1 MKLTFNLM
9 KKDQM
14 IMKNFLL
21 ISLVALIGLMTYGTS
36 FGAGSS
42 DNDDSSSKE
51 MVDVD
56 YLNGKEEAY
65 NGNYR
70 AAIVYLKKSIENNP
84 ESADSYNLL
93 GYSNRKLGNN
103 EEAFTYYNKA
113 LEIDPR
119 HKGTH
124 EYLGKLYLNLKQP
137 ENAKKHLAKLD
148 SICFFGCEEYTSLK
162 EAIDGY
168 GKNGTYRKY

>member
-1 MKLTFNLM
+1 VKGNITFYAE
-9 KKDQM
+9 
-14 IMKNFLL
+14 I
-21 ISLVALIGLMTYGTS
+21 
-36 FGAGSS
+36 
-42 DNDDSSSKE
+42 
-51 MVDVD
+51 
-56 YLNGKEEAY
+56 
-65 NGNYR
+65 YR
-70 AAIVYLKKSIENNP
+70 VKGYVYEIKP
-84 ESADSYNLL
+84 D
-93 GYSNRKLGNN
+93 
-103 EEAFTYYNKA
+103 YNKA

-162 EAIDGY
+162 EAVDGY

>member
-1 MKLTFNLM
+1 MRVIKLTLKFNSM
-9 KKDQM
+9 KKDQTL
-14 IMKNFLL
+14 MKNFLL
-21 ISLVALIGLMTYGTS
+21 ISLAALIGLMTYSTS

-42 DNDDSSSKE
+42 DNDDSSSKK

-56 YLNGKEEAY
+56 YINGKEEAY

-103 EEAFTYYNKA
+103 DEAFTYYNKA

-137 ENAKKHLAKLD
+137 ENAKTF
-148 SICFFGCEEYTSLK
+148 S
-162 EAIDGY
+162 
-168 GKNGTYRKY
+168 

>member
-1 MKLTFNLM
+1 ML
-9 KKDQM
+9 
-14 IMKNFLL
+14 MKNFLL
-21 ISLVALIGLMTYGTS
+21 LSLVALMGLMTYGIS

-42 DNDDSSSKE
+42 ENDDSSSTKT
-51 MVDVD
+51 VDVN
-56 YLNGKEEAY
+56 YLSGKEEAY
-65 NGNYR
+65 SGNYR
-70 AAIVYLKKSIENNP
+70 AAIVYLKKSTENNP
-84 ESADSYNLL
+84 KSADSYNLL

-124 EYLGKLYLNLKQP
+124 EYIGKLYLNLKQL

-162 EAIDGY
+162 EAINGF

>member
-1 MKLTFNLM
+1 
-9 KKDQM
+9 
-14 IMKNFLL
+14 MKNFIL
-21 ISLVALIGLMTYGTS
+21 ISIAALIGLMTYGTS

-84 ESADSYNLL
+84 KSADSYNLL

-148 SICFFGCEEYTSLK
+148 SICFFGCE
-162 EAIDGY
+162 
-168 GKNGTYRKY
+168 

>member
-1 MKLTFNLM
+1 
-9 KKDQM
+9 
-14 IMKNFLL
+14 MKNFFL
-21 ISLVALIGLMTYGTS
+21 ISLAALIGLMTYGTS

-42 DNDDSSSKE
+42 DNDESSGKI

-70 AAIVYLKKSIENNP
+70 AAIVYLKKSVENNP

-103 EEAFTYYNKA
+103 EEAFNYYNKA

-124 EYLGKLYLNLKQP
+124 EYIG
-137 ENAKKHLAKLD
+137 
-148 SICFFGCEEYTSLK
+148 
-162 EAIDGY
+162 
-168 GKNGTYRKY
+168 

>member
-1 MKLTFNLM
+1 ML
-9 KKDQM
+9 
-14 IMKNFLL
+14 MKNFLL
-21 ISLVALIGLMTYGTS
+21 LSLTALIGLMTYGTS

-42 DNDDSSSKE
+42 DNYDSSSTE
-51 MVDVD
+51 VVDVD

-65 NGNYR
+65 SGNYR
-70 AAIVYLKKSIENNP
+70 VAIVYLKKSVENNP
-84 ESADSYNLL
+84 ENADSYNLL

-103 EEAFTYYNKA
+103 DEAFAFYNKA

-124 EYLGKLYLNLKQP
+124 EYLGKLYLNLNKP
-137 ENAKKHLAKLD
+137 ENAKIHLDKLD

-168 GKNGTYRKY
+168 GKNGTFRKY

>member
-1 MKLTFNLM
+1 
-9 KKDQM
+9 
-14 IMKNFLL
+14 
-21 ISLVALIGLMTYGTS
+21 
-36 FGAGSS
+36 
-42 DNDDSSSKE
+42 

-103 EEAFTYYNKA
+103 KEAFTYYNKA

-137 ENAKKHLAKLD
+137 ENAKKHIAKLD

>member
-1 MKLTFNLM
+1 MRS
-9 KKDQM
+9 
-14 IMKNFLL
+14 FLF
-21 ISLVALIGLMTYGTS
+21 ISIVALIGLMSLSTS

-42 DNDDSSSKE
+42 DNDDSSNKE
-51 MVDVD
+51 MVDID

-70 AAIVYLKKSIENNP
+70 AAIVYLKKSIENNS

-93 GYSNRKLGNN
+93 GYINRKLGNN
-103 EEAFTYYNKA
+103 KEAFTYYDKA

-124 EYLGKLYLNLKQP
+124 EYIGKLYLNLKQL

-162 EAIDGY
+162 EAVDGY
-168 GKNGTYRKY
+168 GKNDTYRKY

>member
-1 MKLTFNLM
+1 
-9 KKDQM
+9 
-14 IMKNFLL
+14 MKNFLL
-21 ISLVALIGLMTYGTS
+21 ISLAALIGLTISCTS
-36 FGAGSS
+36 FAAGSS
-42 DNDDSSSKE
+42 DNDDSSSTE

-84 ESADSYNLL
+84 ESADSFNLL

-124 EYLGKLYLNLKQP
+124 EYLGKLYLNLK
-137 ENAKKHLAKLD
+137 
-148 SICFFGCEEYTSLK
+148 
-162 EAIDGY
+162 
-168 GKNGTYRKY
+168 

>member
-1 MKLTFNLM
+1 MFNSM

-14 IMKNFLL
+14 LMKNFLL
-21 ISLVALIGLMTYGTS
+21 ISLAVLIGLTTYGTS

-42 DNDDSSSKE
+42 DNDDSNSKD

-103 EEAFTYYNKA
+103 DEAFTFYNKA

-137 ENAKKHLAKLD
+137 ENAKKHLAQLD

-162 EAIDGY
+162 EAIDSY
-168 GKNGTYRKY
+168 GKNDTYRKY

>member
-1 MKLTFNLM
+1 
-9 KKDQM
+9 
-14 IMKNFLL
+14 MKNLL
-21 ISLVALIGLMTYGTS
+21 FVSLAALIGLMSYGIS

-42 DNDDSSSKE
+42 DNDDSNSKD

-148 SICFFGCEEYTSLK
+148 NICFFGCEEYASLK